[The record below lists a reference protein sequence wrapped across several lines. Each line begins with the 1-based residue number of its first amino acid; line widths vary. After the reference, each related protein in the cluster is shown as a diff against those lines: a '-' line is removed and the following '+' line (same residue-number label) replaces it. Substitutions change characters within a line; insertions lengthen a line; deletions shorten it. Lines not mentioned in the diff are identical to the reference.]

1 MSKDP
6 RVFNAYQ
13 QARYDWILKMAG
25 DVRGKKV
32 LDVGCGGGSF
42 VYLLAKAGADA
53 TGVENEELGLE
64 FARENLAS
72 VGGENLHYAFV
83 HGSANELPFKPESFD
98 VVVSCEVIEHL
109 EEPENMLSEVS
120 RVLKKGGKF
129 ILTTP
134 YRLTEIPQDPNHV
147 KEYFP
152 EELKKMLEK
161 YFRITDT
168 SATDEHPEASQYP
181 VYHLEIR

>member
-1 MSKDP
+1 M
-6 RVFNAYQ
+6 
-13 QARYDWILKMAG
+13 
-25 DVRGKKV
+25 
-32 LDVGCGGGSF
+32 
-42 VYLLAKAGADA
+42 
-53 TGVENEELGLE
+53 
-64 FARENLAS
+64 
-72 VGGENLHYAFV
+72 
-83 HGSANELPFKPESFD
+83 
-98 VVVSCEVIEHL
+98 VVSCEVIEHL

-161 YFRITDT
+161 YFKNVGLK
-168 SATDEHPEASQYP
+168 ATHHMLWRSIYAYSFRAFGNRPLGKWFLNIIILLFRWNPFMIEYQKVAKFDLFSTICAWGSKE
-181 VYHLEIR
+181 